1 MGNFDHG
8 RNLTTATEPVLEPL
22 YQLLVSYPDLSFRL
36 DRIKR
41 LLCNAVK
48 PDSVISMKYLV

>member
-1 MGNFDHG
+1 MSSFG

-48 PDSVISMKYLV
+48 PDSVTSATYLV